1 MMSTLHTL
9 LAAVALS
16 GLLLAAPL
24 ALAGPGHDHGDVSA
38 AATTGNA
45 PKRQPS
51 GSVFLPKP
59 SQRQLA
65 IRTLVA
71 EPQSLPRTVELNGR
85 VVMDPNAGGKV
96 QPVAGGRVEPGP
108 RGLPVLGQAVKRGEV
123 LARVRSSASPIER
136 ANQAATAAELRA
148 QLQTA
153 ERTAERLQQLEG
165 SVPQKEI
172 DAARAEVVA
181 LRQRS
186 AAVGASVDATESLV
200 APVGG
205 VIAAAHVVAGQ
216 VVDAREVLFEIVDP
230 QRLMVEANAFDA
242 ALVGQIAA
250 AGASPGGGVGVPL
263 RFVGAGRTLRE
274 GALPLVFRT
283 DTGRLG
289 KELPPLAVGQ
299 PVTVV
304 VQTRTQVQG
313 VPVPTAAVV
322 KNPSNQDIVWVH
334 IGAEVFEP
342 RPVRWAA
349 LDGSTVSVIDG
360 LKAGDRVVA
369 QGAALVN
376 QVR

>member
-1 MMSTLHTL
+1 MMSTLHPL
-9 LAAVALS
+9 LATVALS

-24 ALAGPGHDHGDVSA
+24 ALAGPGHDHGDESA

-59 SQRQLA
+59 AQRQLA

-71 EPQSLPRTVELNGR
+71 EPKSLPRTVELNGR

-153 ERTAERLQQLEG
+153 ERAAERLQQLEG

-230 QRLMVEANAFDA
+230 QRLMVEASAFDA

-283 DTGRLG
+283 DAARLG

-299 PVTVV
+299 PVTVI

-360 LKAGDRVVA
+360 LKAGDRVVV